1 MVKRGG
7 ERRLGIPEGEW
18 NSEPK
23 CSSPR
28 SHDQSRSAQLR
39 LGLAGL
45 TAPMNIR
52 EGVWRAHGDREMG
65 GGLCCLGLVV
75 GLEGERWAL
84 PCGPDILMWIICNGL
99 CCLEK

>member
-1 MVKRGG
+1 MKSDG

-45 TAPMNIR
+45 TAPMYIR
-52 EGVWRAHGDREMG
+52 ESPWRQGDGRRTVLSGSACGTGRGE
-65 GGLCCLGLVV
+65 V
-75 GLEGERWAL
+75 GPAL
-84 PCGPDILMWIICNGL
+84 
-99 CCLEK
+99 